1 MRAANLQITA
11 FEAVDIINLLS
22 ELLLEQHF
30 FFDVLQI
37 QLADAREGER
47 PLAAVEDSRAYFL
60 LHLFYG
66 DAQRRLGDEECFSSF
81 GKAAA
86 LVDLIDIFFF

>member
-1 MRAANLQITA
+1 MRAANFQVTA
-11 FEAVDIINLLS
+11 FEAVDIINLLP

-30 FFDVLQI
+30 FFDMLQI

-47 PLAAVEDSRAYFL
+47 PLAAVENGSTYFL
-60 LHLFYG
+60 LHLFDGY
-66 DAQRRLGDEECFSSF
+66 AQRRLGDKQGLSRF

-86 LVDLIDIFFF
+86 LVDLIDVFFF